1 MMLLDR
7 RARERTKVHCAAKF
21 LLSPDTSPRNCIVG
35 NVAAV
40 GACVMLE
47 SAGEQLPQTFE
58 LSFDN
63 FVTIWRCEVV
73 WQTAGQAGV
82 AWVNDAIRAI

>member
-1 MMLLDR
+1 MLPER
-7 RARERTKVHCAAKF
+7 RARERTEVHCAAKF
-21 LLSPDTSPRNCIVG
+21 LLSPDAPPRNCVVR
-35 NVAAV
+35 NVTAV

-63 FVTIWRCEVV
+63 FVTTWRCDVV
-73 WQTAGQAGV
+73 WQASGQAGV
-82 AWVNDAIRAI
+82 AWVSDTIRAI

>member
-1 MMLLDR
+1 MLLER
-7 RARERTKVHCAAKF
+7 RTRERTAVHCAAKF
-21 LLSPDTSPRNCIVG
+21 LLSPDMTPRNCIVR
-35 NVAAV
+35 NVTAV

-47 SAGEQLPQTFE
+47 NAGDKLPQTFE

-73 WQTAGQAGV
+73 WQAAGQVGV
-82 AWVNDAIRAI
+82 AWVSDTIRAI